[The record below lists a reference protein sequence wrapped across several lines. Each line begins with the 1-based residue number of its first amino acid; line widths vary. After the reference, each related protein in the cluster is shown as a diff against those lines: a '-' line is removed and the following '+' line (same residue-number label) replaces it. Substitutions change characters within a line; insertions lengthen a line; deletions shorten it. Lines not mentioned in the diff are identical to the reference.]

1 MSSTS
6 PCHDVENPPLNV
18 IDATTGEGREDS
30 TGSPPVVESKQI
42 LPVVQHNTEMTAT
55 SSLPCGSAL
64 PQSGKNASLTVFARH
79 KIQPGKER
87 LFEAWIRDITK
98 LQNDK
103 YPGFEG
109 AQVVRPTCCESS
121 NEYLS
126 IFRYENYDL
135 LQAFM
140 NSEDRRRFLEQT
152 HEFRAAPIDYTYHSL
167 EFLFVHDTET
177 STIDGSIMDKESS
190 SVPNRPP
197 PRYKM
202 VLVTFLL
209 IWLQSHF
216 FGRTL
221 KNVVPEIPQLALEAL
236 TIFLIVLGTTYL
248 WMPIVTKHILHWWLF
263 PR

>member
-1 MSSTS
+1 MS
-6 PCHDVENPPLNV
+6 CHDEENPPLDEIESAV
-18 IDATTGEGREDS
+18 REGHEN
-30 TGSPPVVESKQI
+30 SP
-42 LPVVQHNTEMTAT
+42 
-55 SSLPCGSAL
+55 SSLPDGDSEQRQHSSETTTGSL
-64 PQSGKNASLTVFARH
+64 PSTSIIQQSGKNASLTVFARH
-79 KIQPGKER
+79 KIQPGKEN
-87 LFEAWIRDITK
+87 LFEAWIRDISK

-109 AQVVRPTCCESS
+109 AQVVRPTCCEST

-152 HEFRAAPIDYTYHSL
+152 HEFRAAPIDYSYHSL
-167 EFLFVHDTET
+167 EFLFVNDST
-177 STIDGSIMDKESS
+177 STKDANSILDKESS
-190 SVPNRPP
+190 NRPNRPP

-209 IWLQSHF
+209 IWLQAHF
-216 FGRTL
+216 IGRTL
-221 KNVVPEIPQLALEAL
+221 KNLFPEVPSLALEAL